1 MTADLSII
9 VNGIEVLATL
19 GVVWSLIRSQ
29 RILFAASPKPQVPQ
43 QDTGTKAKKTP
54 TAGELAGNSRR
65 WGCDRP
71 PHHPRR
77 E

>member
-19 GVVWSLIRSQ
+19 GVVWSLFRSQ

-43 QDTGTKAKKTP
+43 QDTATKAKKTP
-54 TAGELAGNSRR
+54 AADEPAAELKAVGT
-65 WGCDRP
+65 
-71 PHHPRR
+71 
-77 E
+77 